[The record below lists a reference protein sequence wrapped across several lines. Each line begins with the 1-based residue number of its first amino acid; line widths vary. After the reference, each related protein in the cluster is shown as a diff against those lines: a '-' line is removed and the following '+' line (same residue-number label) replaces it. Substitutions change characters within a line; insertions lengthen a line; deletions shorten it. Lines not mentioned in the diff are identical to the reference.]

1 MAAPEKVL
9 PKIANLY
16 LNKTKSAIHHESR
29 SFSQEC
35 ARKAGQKPLH
45 SAEREGDALF
55 SASLRGLAVNQ
66 QRELID
72 EEDQET
78 QLDEGTK
85 NSSDPVGLVASL
97 FSHACKLMLF
107 RGFVEVFLAEVQV
120 ILQLVVGHHFV
131 TPVLLLS
138 SIL

>member
-1 MAAPEKVL
+1 MK
-9 PKIANLY
+9 KI
-16 LNKTKSAIHHESR
+16 KSAIRHESR

-45 SAEREGDALF
+45 SAEREGDAPF
-55 SASLRGLAVNQ
+55 SASLRVLAVNQ

-78 QLDEGTK
+78 QLDEGAEE
-85 NSSDPVGLVASL
+85 SSDSVGLVASL
-97 FSHACKLMLF
+97 FSHLCKLILF

-120 ILQLVVGHHFV
+120 ILQLVVSHHFV
-131 TPVLLLS
+131 SPVLIACS
-138 SIL
+138 YRMIKVGVHK